1 MKSEGLTSILAV
13 ISFAVVIPISLAAQN
28 NVKEHRP
35 HQYHHYQIVDP
46 GTFGGPQSWT
56 FTPEWARAG
65 FLNNQGTFA
74 ASADTSAIDPT
85 CSWSPADCYATDGFQ
100 LQSGVTTNLGVLPG
114 GIGSQVNWISANGL
128 MAGIADNGQPDP
140 LNPAL
145 PQIHGVLWDHGQM
158 TDLGT
163 LPGGA
168 DDLWANAVNSRGEVA
183 GQGYNT
189 IPDAYSFNGY
199 GYQSRAVY
207 WNKGAMQ
214 DLGTLGTGTDA
225 VALLIN
231 ERGQVLGVSYV
242 DSTPSAF
249 CSGVQIGF
257 NFTTGSFIWDK
268 KNGMQDIGTLGGTC
282 TVAYDLNNRG
292 QVVGQSS
299 QIGDPTNVGFVWD
312 RATGIKQLPTG
323 ANLYGGAFAI
333 NDEGKIVGEGD
344 GPDGQPSALLW
355 EKKAGKWQ
363 ATYLGSLHSGDCA
376 FGSSMNSSGQV
387 VGLSGPNGCTTVLP
401 FLWEDGGPMVDL
413 NTLVPPNSGIQL
425 QEALQIN
432 NSGEIAGN
440 GVDANGNNHAVLL
453 IPCDEN
459 HPDVQG
465 CDYSTV
471 DASTAAQSAAPRS
484 IPNSSQR
491 PVQPWR
497 SKRFHSSAVR
507 VGAAALAS
515 PDSPV
520 SDVTRPPVFYV
531 SATPLTPSPVSPGGS
546 STSSVTSG
554 FSNGKGA
561 GTVVT
566 LSCSVQP
573 SPPLAPTCSISP
585 VSYTFGGTPS
595 ILTVSTV
602 GLSGR
607 LLSHPGSGMLYA
619 LWLPIFGLVGTG
631 ISLGSNSNGRRTR
644 LKAALL
650 TCALFSGLAFQFAC
664 GGGKSSS
671 GTPAGMYQ
679 VTVTA
684 TGFIPVAS
692 TSSLT
697 MLTVQ

>member
-1 MKSEGLTSILAV
+1 MKSESLTSI
-13 ISFAVVIPISLAAQN
+13 VVMILFSVSMPVSLAAQDK
-28 NVKEHRP
+28 VKQSHP

-65 FLNNQGTFA
+65 FINDQGTFA
-74 ASADTSAIDPT
+74 ASADTSAVDPT
-85 CSWSPADCYATDGFQ
+85 CSWSPADCFATAGFQ
-100 LQSGVTTNLGVLPG
+100 WQNGVTTNLGVLPG

-128 MAGIADNGQPDP
+128 MAGISDNGQQDP

-145 PQIHGVLWDHGQM
+145 PQVHGVLWDHGQM
-158 TDLGT
+158 IDLGT

-168 DDLWANAVNSRGEVA
+168 DDMWANAVNSRGEVA
-183 GQGYNT
+183 GQAYNT
-189 IPDAYSFNGY
+189 IPDPYSFNGY

-207 WNKGAMQ
+207 WNKGAIQ

-242 DSTPSAF
+242 DSNPSAF

-257 NFTTGSFIWDK
+257 TFTTGSFIWDK

-299 QIGDPTNVGFVWD
+299 QVGDPVNVGFVWD
-312 RATGIKQLPTG
+312 RATGMKQLPTA
-323 ANLYGGAFAI
+323 ANLYGGADAI

-355 EKKAGKWQ
+355 EKRAGKWH

-376 FGSSMNSSGQV
+376 FGTSINLSGQV
-387 VGLSGPNGCTTVLP
+387 VGLSGPNGCITVLP

-432 NSGEIAGN
+432 NRGEIAGN

-459 HPDVQG
+459 HPDLAG

-484 IPNSSQR
+484 MPNSIPR
-491 PVQPWR
+491 PVHPR
-497 SKRFHSSAVR
+497 SNRFHSSAVG
-507 VGAAALAS
+507 GAATLT
-515 PDSPV
+515 SPV
-520 SDVTRPPVFYV
+520 SSVPDVSRPPQFWVT
-531 SATPLTPSPVSPGGS
+531 ATPLTPSPVNPGGS
-546 STSSVTSG
+546 STSSVTAGIGTSG
-554 FSNGKGA
+554 AGA
-561 GTVVT
+561 GTVTVT

-573 SPPLAPTCSISP
+573 SPPLAPVCSISP
-585 VSYTFGGTPS
+585 ASYTFAGTPS
-595 ILTVSTV
+595 TLTVSTI
-602 GLSGR
+602 GPSGR
-607 LLSHPGSGMLYA
+607 LLSHRGSGVLYA
-619 LWLPIFGLVGTG
+619 LWLPIVGLVGTG
-631 ISLGSNSNGRRTR
+631 IGLGSNAKGRKRK
-644 LKAALL
+644 LKTALL
-650 TCALFSGLAFQFAC
+650 ACALFPGLAFPLAC
-664 GGGKSSS
+664 GGKSSS
-671 GTPAGMYQ
+671 GTPPGMYE

-692 TSSLT
+692 TASLAT
-697 MLTVQ
+697 FTVQ